1 MNRPIRLVVLG
12 ALAFTAL
19 GMSSWADTQDY
30 ADTLHRFVDGHGMVN
45 YAGLKANHQ
54 SLDRFLK
61 GIADQSPDEYKTWPK
76 NKQIAFWINAYNAI
90 TLKSIINNYPISAS
104 FFGSFLYPK
113 NSIRQISGV
122 WDKTKWD
129 VMGRQM
135 TLNNIEHDTLRKDFH
150 EPRIH
155 VALVC
160 ASISCPPLR
169 NVPYEGDKLDDQLND
184 QLHRYFTNGK
194 GLRIDRANN
203 VVYFSEI
210 FKWYGK
216 DLVGAPVTGFDDHSD
231 VEKAV
236 LSVMAKHV
244 DEADAKYL
252 RDGSYRIKYMD
263 YNWGLNEQGTK
274 TK

>member
-1 MNRPIRLVVLG
+1 MNRPFRLVVLG
-12 ALAFTAL
+12 AFALSAL
-19 GMSSWADTQDY
+19 GLSASADTKDY
-30 ADTLHRFVDGHGMVN
+30 ADTLHRFVDDHGMVD
-45 YAGLKANHQ
+45 YAGLKADHQ

-61 GIADQSPDEYKTWPK
+61 GIAGQSPDEYNAWPQSR
-76 NKQIAFWINAYNAI
+76 QIAFWINAYNAI

-122 WDKTKWD
+122 WDKTEWD

-169 NVPYEGDKLDDQLND
+169 NEPYAGNKLDAQLND

-194 GLRIDRANN
+194 GLRIDRDKNI
-203 VVYFSEI
+203 VYFSEI

-216 DLVGAPVTGFDDHSD
+216 DFVNGPVTGFDDHSD
-231 VEKAV
+231 VDKAV
-236 LSVMAKHV
+236 LAVMAKHV
-244 DEADAKYL
+244 SDADAKYL
-252 RDGSYRIKYMD
+252 RDGHYRIKYMD
-263 YNWGLNEQGTK
+263 YNWGLNEQGSK
-274 TK
+274 Q